1 MNLKLLPADMA
12 NFNEILNYILGA
24 VFIIIILSVA
34 YAYLK
39 PHQLHKRRLVSTLVL
54 KLSYLFY
61 LFVLCIIVYLSA
73 LVRGGLDKVFY
84 GVEFFVFLLVLF
96 VPTIGIFGRKLGQ
109 FSKKREGYNYFF
121 TAVNLLSVIAILLMY
136 FI

>member
-61 LFVLCIIVYLSA
+61 LFVLSIIVYLSA